1 MEEITSASN
10 SRVKRL
16 VLLRQKAKERR
27 QSQSFV
33 IEGERLVLDA
43 PAEYLEEVYVTRGA
57 LEKSGERLAP
67 LSGKITLLSEEAMAK
82 ASDTMSPQGIL
93 AVARQ
98 PRYSTEDLLGR
109 ERRESLNVTSIEHVQ
124 TAASVLPHS
133 AKSALQILPQ
143 RDIKVKTPLLLIL
156 EDIQDPGNLGTMF
169 RTAEAAGA
177 TGILMSRGTVDVFN
191 PKTVR
196 STMSSIFRMPF
207 AVEEDFHSA
216 LRDLQ
221 EKGIRLFAAC
231 LDESRS
237 YEFVDGRGACGFLI
251 GNEGN
256 GLTKETIQ
264 LADERVHIPME
275 GRIESLNAAM
285 SAGIL
290 LYEAARQ
297 RHSHGPDGPFS
308 C

>member
-27 QSQSFV
+27 QTQSFV

-43 PAEYLEEVYVTRGA
+43 PAEYLEEVYITREA
-57 LEKSGERLAP
+57 MEKAGERLAP
-67 LSGKITLLSEEAMAK
+67 LTGKLTLLSDEAMAK

-98 PRYSTEDLLGR
+98 PRYSEEDLLGAYGR
-109 ERRESLNVTSIEHVQ
+109 EE
-124 TAASVLPHS
+124 
-133 AKSALQILPQ
+133 K
-143 RDIKVKTPLLLIL
+143 KMPLLLIL

-207 AVEEDFHSA
+207 VVEEDFHGA
-216 LRDLQ
+216 LRRLQ
-221 EKGIRLFAAC
+221 EEGIRLFAAC
-231 LDESRS
+231 LDGSRS
-237 YEFVDGRGACGFLI
+237 YERVDCRGACGFLI

-256 GLTKETIQ
+256 GLTKETIRI
-264 LADERVHIPME
+264 ADERIHIPME

-297 RHSHGPDGPFS
+297 RHSEAADAASS

>member
-27 QSQSFV
+27 QTQSFV

-43 PAEYLEEVYVTRGA
+43 PAEYLEEVYITRGA
-57 LEKSGERLAP
+57 MEKAGERLAP
-67 LSGKITLLSEEAMAK
+67 LTGKLTLLSDEAMAK

-98 PRYSTEDLLGR
+98 PQYSEEDLLGAYGR
-109 ERRESLNVTSIEHVQ
+109 EE
-124 TAASVLPHS
+124 
-133 AKSALQILPQ
+133 K
-143 RDIKVKTPLLLIL
+143 KMPLLLIL

-196 STMSSIFRMPF
+196 STMSSIFRIPF
-207 AVEEDFHSA
+207 VVEEDFHGA
-216 LRDLQ
+216 LRRLQ
-221 EKGIRLFAAC
+221 ERGIRLFAAC
-231 LDESRS
+231 LDGSRS
-237 YEFVDGRGACGFLI
+237 YERADCRRACGFLI

-256 GLTKETIQ
+256 GLTKETIRI
-264 LADERVHIPME
+264 ANERIHIPME

-297 RHSHGPDGPFS
+297 RHSEAADAASS

>member
-27 QSQSFV
+27 QTQSFV

-43 PAEYLEEVYVTRGA
+43 PAEYLEEVYITREA
-57 LEKSGERLAP
+57 MEKAGERLAP
-67 LSGKITLLSEEAMAK
+67 LTGKLTLLSDEAMAK

-98 PRYSTEDLLGR
+98 PRYSEEDLLGAYGR
-109 ERRESLNVTSIEHVQ
+109 EE
-124 TAASVLPHS
+124 
-133 AKSALQILPQ
+133 K
-143 RDIKVKTPLLLIL
+143 KMPLLLIL

-207 AVEEDFHSA
+207 VVEEDFHGA
-216 LRDLQ
+216 LRRLQ
-221 EKGIRLFAAC
+221 EEGIRLFAAC
-231 LDESRS
+231 LDGSRS
-237 YEFVDGRGACGFLI
+237 YERVDCRGACGFLI

-256 GLTKETIQ
+256 GLTKETIRI
-264 LADERVHIPME
+264 ADERIHIPME

-297 RHSHGPDGPFS
+297 RHLEAADAASS
-308 C
+308 CLE

>member
-33 IEGERLVLDA
+33 IEGEHLVLDA
-43 PAEYLEEVYVTRGA
+43 PAEYLEKVYVTREA
-57 LEKSGERLAP
+57 MEKAGERLAP
-67 LSGKITLLSEEAMAK
+67 LAGKLTLLSDEAMAK

-98 PRYSTEDLLGR
+98 PRYIAEDLLGR
-109 ERRESLNVTSIEHVQ
+109 NREGE
-124 TAASVLPHS
+124 
-133 AKSALQILPQ
+133 K
-143 RDIKVKTPLLLIL
+143 KTPLLLIL

-207 AVEEDFHSA
+207 VVEEDFHGA

-221 EKGIRLFAAC
+221 QRGIRLFAAC

-237 YEFVDGRGACGFLI
+237 YELADGRGACGFLI

-256 GLTKETIQ
+256 GLTKETIRI
-264 LADERVHIPME
+264 ADERVHIPME

-290 LYEAARQ
+290 MYEAARQ
-297 RHSHGPDGPFS
+297 RHSEAADAASS
-308 C
+308 CLE

>member
-57 LEKSGERLAP
+57 MEKAGERLA
-67 LSGKITLLSEEAMAK
+67 LLAGKLTLLSDDAMAK

-98 PRYSTEDLLGR
+98 PRYTEEDLLGMNGEGEKR
-109 ERRESLNVTSIEHVQ
+109 
-124 TAASVLPHS
+124 
-133 AKSALQILPQ
+133 
-143 RDIKVKTPLLLIL
+143 TPLLLIL

-207 AVEEDFHSA
+207 VVEEDFHGA

-221 EKGIRLFAAC
+221 KKGIRLFAAC
-231 LDESRS
+231 LDGSRS
-237 YEFVDGRGACGFLI
+237 YELADGRGACGFLI

-256 GLTKETIQ
+256 GLTKETIRI
-264 LADERVHIPME
+264 ADERIHIPME

-290 LYEAARQ
+290 MYEAARQ
-297 RHSHGPDGPFS
+297 RHSAQPDGSAS
-308 C
+308 CQQTNAR

>member
-10 SRVKRL
+10 SRVRRL

-43 PAEYLEEVYVTRGA
+43 PTEQLEEVYITRAA
-57 LEKSGERLAP
+57 LDRVGERIKP
-67 LSGKITLLSEEAMAK
+67 LEGKLILLSEDAMAK
-82 ASDTMSPQGIL
+82 AADTISPQGIL

-98 PRYSTEDLLGR
+98 PQYVLQDLLGNR
-109 ERRESLNVTSIEHVQ
+109 
-124 TAASVLPHS
+124 
-133 AKSALQILPQ
+133 ALQGSRKP
-143 RDIKVKTPLLLIL
+143 PLLLIL

-169 RTAEAAGA
+169 RTAEAAGV

-196 STMSSIFRMPF
+196 STMSSVFRMPF
-207 AVEEDFHSA
+207 VVTEDFHGA
-216 LRDLQ
+216 LRELQ
-221 EKGIRLFAAC
+221 EKGIRLYAAC
-231 LDESRS
+231 LQESRS
-237 YEFVDGRGACGFLI
+237 YDRETYLGPCGFLV

-256 GLTKETIQ
+256 GLTEETIR
-264 LADERVHIPME
+264 LADARIHIPME
-275 GRIESLNAAM
+275 GSIESLNAAM

-290 LYEAARQ
+290 MYEALRQ
-297 RHSHGPDGPFS
+297 RHLQ
-308 C
+308 